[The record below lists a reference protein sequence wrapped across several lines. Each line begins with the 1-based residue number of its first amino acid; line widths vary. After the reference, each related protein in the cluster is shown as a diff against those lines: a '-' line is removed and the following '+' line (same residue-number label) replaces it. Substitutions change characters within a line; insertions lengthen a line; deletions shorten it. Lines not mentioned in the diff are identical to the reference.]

1 MSSTS
6 LNLYSSKITHTYS
19 FVVLQ
24 YFPSVVLVPK
34 LRYRFYIFQIS
45 YFITYNIYS
54 KSAVF
59 SSLPVSMQVV
69 FRHSFE

>member
-24 YFPSVVLVPK
+24 YFHSVVLVPI
-34 LRYRFYIFQIS
+34 LRYRFHIFQIS

-54 KSAVF
+54 QSAVF